1 MIIDKN
7 TIKDEILAIKNGN
20 VVQGLRIG
28 IPSIDEFYR
37 LKLNGSLDIY
47 AGHAGVGKTSF
58 CLYLMTLFAQ
68 KYDLKFIIWSSENTP
83 GSIAQKIIEYK
94 MGKPIDTSSED
105 DIEQAIDW
113 TDHHFKILKVE
124 EVCTYKDV
132 LTQILGIHNALPSA
146 AAFIDPYNSLAK
158 PKEEMKA
165 YGSHE
170 LDYMIASEMRLFA
183 EKHKITLMVSMHGV
197 TESSRK
203 VHPIT
208 HPMAGFPMP
217 LSYSQ
222 VEGGVKWAN
231 RCSNF
236 FVCHRYFQSKDSWN
250 VMELHVLKVK
260 EYVTGGRP
268 TSLDDPI
275 RLKMLPNNVGYEF
288 GGVNLMHEQ
297 KTPKTVLF

>member
-1 MIIDKN
+1 MIIDRN
-7 TIKDEILAIKNGN
+7 TIKDEILAIKNGS

-28 IPSIDEFYR
+28 IPEIDEFYR
-37 LKLNGSLDIY
+37 LKLGGSLDIF
-47 AGHAGVGKTSF
+47 AGHDGVGKTTF
-58 CLYLMTLFAQ
+58 CVYLMTLFAQ
-68 KYDLKFIIWSSENTP
+68 KYDLKFVIWSSENTA
-83 GSIAQKIIEYK
+83 GSISQKIVEYK
-94 MGKPIDTSSED
+94 MGKPIDTATEIE
-105 DIEQAIDW
+105 IEQAIDW
-113 TDHHFKILKVE
+113 TYEHFKIIKVE
-124 EVCTYKDV
+124 ELCTYKDV
-132 LTQILGIHNALPSA
+132 LEQILGVHNALPMA

-158 PKEEMKA
+158 PKEDMKA
-165 YGSHE
+165 YGAHE

-203 VHPIT
+203 VHPVT

-231 RCSNF
+231 RCSSFNTI
-236 FVCHRYFQSKDSWN
+236 HRYFQSKDKWN

-297 KTPKTVLF
+297 KTQKTVLF

>member
-1 MIIDKN
+1 
-7 TIKDEILAIKNGN
+7 
-20 VVQGLRIG
+20 
-28 IPSIDEFYR
+28 
-37 LKLNGSLDIY
+37 
-47 AGHAGVGKTSF
+47 
-58 CLYLMTLFAQ
+58 
-68 KYDLKFIIWSSENTP
+68 
-83 GSIAQKIIEYK
+83 
-94 MGKPIDTSSED
+94 
-105 DIEQAIDW
+105 
-113 TDHHFKILKVE
+113 
-124 EVCTYKDV
+124 
-132 LTQILGIHNALPSA
+132 
-146 AAFIDPYNSLAK
+146 
-158 PKEEMKA
+158 
-165 YGSHE
+165 
-170 LDYMIASEMRLFA
+170 
-183 EKHKITLMVSMHGV
+183 
-197 TESSRK
+197 
-203 VHPIT
+203 
-208 HPMAGFPMP
+208 MP